1 MSEPAQIFFVDDED
15 HLRRAAL
22 QMFDLAGLRARS
34 FAAAEEVSPLISR
47 DLYAVIVTDIR
58 MRGQSGMDLLSH
70 IVEVDPDLPVVLVTG
85 HGDVALAVEAMQ
97 HGAYD
102 FIEKPFASE
111 RLLDSVSR
119 GLEKRRLTLEVRQ
132 LRDTIAGRW
141 DNLEARLVGRS
152 ETMLAIRN
160 RIRAVAPVNTNVL
173 ITGDTG
179 TGKEVVARAIHDL
192 SLGPERPF
200 VPINC
205 AALPTE
211 MIEADLFG
219 YEAGAFPGAVRAR
232 FGKLE
237 HGRNGTIFFDG
248 IDMLPRDVQ
257 AKLVRIIDENRIT
270 RLGSNDPIDL
280 NARFIAASAIDLE
293 QAAGA
298 GRFRRDLLYQLAVVT
313 LHLPNLAERAED
325 IPTLFVMLARDAAA
339 RHNLPPPV
347 ISQSMLDRL
356 RLAQWPGNIR
366 ELRNAAERL
375 VLGVD
380 QPDLAHDAA
389 DGKLA
394 DRVATY
400 ERQLIE
406 AELAVHN
413 GRLKPTY
420 EALGLSRKTL
430 YEKMQKHGLNR
441 EDFKE

>member
-1 MSEPAQIFFVDDED
+1 MTQPAEILFVDDEE
-15 HLRRAAL
+15 HLRRSAV

-34 FAAAEEVSPLISR
+34 FSSAEDVLPLISR
-47 DLYAVIVTDIR
+47 DLHAVLVTDIR
-58 MRGQSGMDLLSH
+58 MRGQSGMDLLTH
-70 IVEVDPDLPVVLVTG
+70 AIEVDPDLPVVLVTG

-97 HGAYD
+97 RGAYD

-119 GLEKRRLTLEVRQ
+119 GLEKRRLTLEVRN

-141 DNLEARLVGRS
+141 DNLEARLIGRS
-152 ETMLAIRN
+152 DAMLAIRN
-160 RIRAVAPVNTNVL
+160 QIRAIAPVNTNVL
-173 ITGDTG
+173 VTGDTG

-192 SLGPERPF
+192 SHGTERPF
-200 VPINC
+200 VAINC
-205 AALPTE
+205 AALPAN

-248 IDMLPRDVQ
+248 VDMLPLDVQ
-257 AKLVRIIDENRIT
+257 ATLVRIIDENRIT
-270 RLGSNDPIDL
+270 RLGSNEPIDL
-280 NARFIAASAIDLE
+280 NARFIASSALDLE
-293 QAAGA
+293 VVAEAQK
-298 GRFRRDLLYQLAVVT
+298 FRRDLLYQLAVVT
-313 LHLPNLAERAED
+313 LNLPNLAERAED
-325 IPTLFVMLARDAAA
+325 IPTLFVMLTRDAAA
-339 RHNLPPPV
+339 RHRVSPPDVP
-347 ISQSMLDRL
+347 QRLLDRL
-356 RLAQWPGNIR
+356 RNAHWPGNVR

-375 VLGVD
+375 VLGID
-380 QPDLAHDAA
+380 QSDAVEIGA
-389 DGKLA
+389 GSLS

-406 AELAVHN
+406 AGLAAHN

-441 EDFKE
+441 DDFRD

>member
-1 MSEPAQIFFVDDED
+1 MSALAQIFFVDDEE
-15 HLRRAAL
+15 HLRRSAL
-22 QMFDLAGLRARS
+22 QMFDLAGYNARS
-34 FAAAEEVSPLISR
+34 FASAEDILPLISR
-47 DLYAVIVTDIR
+47 DLHAVIVTDIR

-70 IVEVDPDLPVVLVTG
+70 VVEVDPDLPVVLVTG

-97 HGAYD
+97 RGAYD

-132 LRDTIAGRW
+132 LRDAIAGRW
-141 DNLEARLVGRS
+141 DNLEARLIGRS
-152 ETMLAIRN
+152 DAMIAIRN
-160 RIRAVAPVNTNVL
+160 RIRAIAPVNTNVL

-192 SLGPERPF
+192 SHGTERPF
-200 VPINC
+200 VAINC

-248 IDMLPRDVQ
+248 IDLLPPDVQ
-257 AKLVRIIDENRIT
+257 ATLVRIIDENSIT
-270 RLGSNDPIDL
+270 RLGSNEPIDL
-280 NARFIAASAIDLE
+280 NARFIASSALDLQ
-293 QAAGA
+293 QAAES
-298 GRFRRDLLYQLAVVT
+298 GRFRSDLLYQLAVVI
-313 LHLPNLAERAED
+313 LHLPSLADRAED
-325 IPTLFVMLARDAAA
+325 IPALFVMLARDAAA
-339 RHNLPPPV
+339 RHRVPPPDLN
-347 ISQSMLDRL
+347 QSLLDRM
-356 RLAQWPGNIR
+356 RLAHWPGNVR

-380 QPDLAHDAA
+380 QPDPA
-389 DGKLA
+389 DQANLGTLS

-400 ERQLIE
+400 ERHLI
-406 AELAVHN
+406 ATELAAHK

-420 EALGLSRKTL
+420 ETLGLSRKTL
-430 YEKMQKHGLNR
+430 YEKMQKYSLNR
-441 EDFKE
+441 DDFRD